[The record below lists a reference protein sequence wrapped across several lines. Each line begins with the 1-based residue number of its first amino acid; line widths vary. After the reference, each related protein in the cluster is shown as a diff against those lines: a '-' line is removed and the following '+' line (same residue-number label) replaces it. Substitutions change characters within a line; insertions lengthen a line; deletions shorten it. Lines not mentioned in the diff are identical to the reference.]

1 MTARSTTLDNNSN
14 KGYDKLYNFTD
25 LRDAVM
31 HGRVLFPTYRHFK
44 EGTLAISKMEELID
58 HLAAYCASSTSG
70 LPERSA

>member
-1 MTARSTTLDNNSN
+1 
-14 KGYDKLYNFTD
+14 
-25 LRDAVM
+25 M

-44 EGTLAISKMEELID
+44 EGTLAISKMGELID